1 MSSLPFPHTTTKKN
15 VRYVSFTYT
24 HTHRHLHL
32 HCMNNQ
38 PSVISLKPFRKRKP
52 FRSLYKTCCCKC
64 LAVPTKTTMW
74 CVSSC
79 RLWSCWKKAS
89 VLYAQSVFYAA
100 LHKKASASCCR
111 ERGSLLWS
119 TKKEKKKRLVS
130 LLLLSVGGCSRLY
143 SSTLAKRLKSI
154 HMQSARLYPAHYFT
168 NTFTRKIFKIYNNS
182 LTYTHILKT
191 YISLPSH

>member
-119 TKKEKKKRLVS
+119 AKNKKSVLSCFFFCLWEDAAAFTAALWPNGSKAFTCKVHAYI
-130 LLLLSVGGCSRLY
+130 LLTISPILSR
-143 SSTLAKRLKSI
+143 AKSLKSI
-154 HMQSARLYPAHYFT
+154 T
-168 NTFTRKIFKIYNNS
+168 IV
-182 LTYTHILKT
+182 
-191 YISLPSH
+191 